1 MHHPSNW
8 WTVACALMLALWGTF
23 TTWRVR
29 RIWAPAH
36 AARMAAQAAE
46 EAFANAATVEEKVR
60 YAREIADAV
69 APQVAALGRARQWL
83 DHIYMPVAV
92 TLAVPTLVLAVWGVL

>member
-8 WTVACALMLALWGTF
+8 WTVACALAMALWSAF
-23 TTWRVR
+23 STWRVR

-36 AARMAAQAAE
+36 AAHMAAQAAE
-46 EAFANAATVEEKVR
+46 EALASATTTEEKVR
-60 YAREIADAV
+60 CAAEVADAV
-69 APQVAALGRARQWL
+69 APQVVALGFARQWM
-83 DHIYMPVAV
+83 DHIYMPVMV